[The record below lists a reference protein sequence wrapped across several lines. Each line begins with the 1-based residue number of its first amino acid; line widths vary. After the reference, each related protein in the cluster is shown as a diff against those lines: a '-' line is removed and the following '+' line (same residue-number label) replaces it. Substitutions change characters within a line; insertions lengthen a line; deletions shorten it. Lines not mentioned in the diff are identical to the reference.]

1 MSKRVKAAPV
11 PKAPKERVPK
21 SNVLGPLGRTEMPVS
36 SRQPNSVVGEFARE
50 ADNTASKYVP
60 PKKAK

>member
-1 MSKRVKAAPV
+1 MRKVKMPAAPKPPKQKV
-11 PKAPKERVPK
+11 PKA
-21 SNVLGPLGRTEMPVS
+21 NVLGPLGRTEMPPS

-50 ADNTASKYVP
+50 ADNPASMYVP